1 MSVSTPTVA
10 TGGTPTIHEDIGI
23 NSNHQNNN
31 TNSVKEISKTSNNN
45 GGGNVGFPQDK
56 RLDIESMINEFN
68 EVLSKE
74 HWAKYARVIS
84 LFILGKLSRKE
95 LVNELDLLFKP
106 TQEQPNIK
114 PRDLIRLHNQLLL
127 SIFTNSLRET
137 TDDDPQSSKWGFQ
150 NGSQQQNKRRSN
162 KPNSQIELYKKI
174 VVSLPLSDRQ
184 RLKMITKEAGKRG
197 FVLCSVLQA
206 RLRQIPKLPCVF
218 NQETAKRIQQQDLK
232 GPQEWSQKIMNGFKT
247 QLSTESYVLPDN
259 ESLYL
264 RMLGIARENGIVGQI
279 DSRCVD
285 IVSLALEYYLKTII
299 ESTID
304 TVRYR
309 EKKYSDFY
317 DLNDDGFQQASSALA
332 NSKTESDKAKD
343 ITGNRTV
350 SITNEDALDSFTIFP
365 NVVDP
370 TGAYLGLTTNGLVN
384 DDEIVHFKSPV
395 DDLFHYKR
403 EKPNF
408 TPLDEKN
415 MGSREELNWL
425 IKDILTKK

>member
-1 MSVSTPTVA
+1 MSVISTPNA
-10 TGGTPTIHEDIGI
+10 GSLHGAGAANGPGDIDMAHGTAV
-23 NSNHQNNN
+23 SKQMK
-31 TNSVKEISKTSNNN
+31 SVKESS
-45 GGGNVGFPQDK
+45 GFPQDK

-68 EVLSKE
+68 EALSKE
-74 HWAKYARVIS
+74 NWAKYARVIS
-84 LFILGKLSRKE
+84 LFILGKLSRRE

-106 TQEQPNIK
+106 SHDQPNIK

-137 TDDDPQSSKWGFQ
+137 SNDDPQSSKWGFQ

-162 KPNSQIELYKKI
+162 KHNSQIELYKKI

-232 GPQEWSQKIMNGFKT
+232 GPHEWSQEIMNGFKA

-264 RMLGIARENGIVGQI
+264 RMLGIARENGIVGHI
-279 DSRCVD
+279 DSRCVE

-317 DLNDDGFQQASSALA
+317 DLNDEGFQQASNSALA
-332 NSKTESDKAKD
+332 TEASSKSNTTLSEVISL
-343 ITGNRTV
+343 
-350 SITNEDALDSFTIFP
+350 TNEDALDSFTIFP

-384 DDEIVHFKSPV
+384 DDEIVQFKSPI
-395 DDLFHYKR
+395 DDLLYFKQ

-415 MGSREELNWL
+415 MGTRDELNWL
-425 IKDILTKK
+425 IKDILTKE

>member
-1 MSVSTPTVA
+1 MSLSTPIA
-10 TGGTPTIHEDIGI
+10 SSAMGAGNEGTPMGSDIDMTEHNHHSSIAKSQKTEKDED
-23 NSNHQNNN
+23 NM
-31 TNSVKEISKTSNNN
+31 
-45 GGGNVGFPQDK
+45 GFPQDK

-68 EVLSKE
+68 EYLSKE
-74 HWAKYARVIS
+74 HWAKYARLIS

-95 LVNELDLLFKP
+95 LVNELDVIFRP

-127 SIFTNSLRET
+127 SLFTNSLRET
-137 TDDDPQSSKWGFQ
+137 TDDDPQSSKWGFR
-150 NGSQQQNKRRSN
+150 NGSQQQNKRRS

-218 NQETAKRIQQQDLK
+218 NQETAKRIQQQELK
-232 GPQEWSQKIMNGFKT
+232 GPQEWSQEIMSGFKT

-264 RMLGIARENGIVGQI
+264 RMVGIARENGIVGQI

-309 EKKYSDFY
+309 EKKYSDYY
-317 DLNDDGFQQASSALA
+317 DLNDDGFQQASGTSF
-332 NSKTESDKAKD
+332 SDKKETDMAKD
-343 ITGNRTV
+343 ITANRII
-350 SITNEDALDSFTIFP
+350 SLTNEDALDSFTISP

-384 DDEIVHFKSPV
+384 DDEIIQFKSPI
-395 DDLFHYKR
+395 DDLLYFKQ
-403 EKPNF
+403 EKPSF

-415 MGSREELNWL
+415 MGTREELNWL